1 MPSNRKAPDLTQET
15 ISIRV
20 ATPDDEAALTPLIT
34 ASYLMLDDGRYGSA
48 QLAQALELM
57 SKANPKL
64 LASGTYFVAEV
75 DGTAGACGGWTFD
88 KPGSGELVDGV
99 AHIRHLA
106 THPDYLR
113 RGLARML
120 IERCLSEARA
130 QGARLVKTQSTLPAE
145 RFYASAGFSR
155 VGPIEVAMG
164 PGVLLPAIEMKL
176 LL

>member
-1 MPSNRKAPDLTQET
+1 MTKET
-15 ISIRV
+15 ISIRI
-20 ATPDDEAALTPLIT
+20 AQPEDETVLSALIA
-34 ASYLMLDDGRYGSA
+34 ASYATLEDDRYDRS
-48 QLAQALELM
+48 QLAKAQELM

-64 LASGTYFVAEV
+64 LASGTYFIAEV

-130 QGARLVKTQSTLPAE
+130 QGARLMKTQSTLPAE

-164 PGVLLPAIEMKL
+164 PGVTLPAIEMEFPL
-176 LL
+176 